1 MRATRVM
8 FNAIAGYV
16 INKTIN
22 KVIPNYYKN
31 KLGNGAIV
39 NGLIRIYG
47 DPGYIELRGK
57 RITINSFCVLGATEE
72 SRIIIYNNVSISP
85 CAVILP
91 QGLDAG
97 ILNSAQKRPHVFY
110 GDVVLEDNVWIG
122 ANATIVGG
130 VRVGKNSVV
139 AAGAVVTKDVPPNCV
154 VGGVPAEIIK
164 KLK

>member
-57 RITINSFCVLGATEE
+57 RI
-72 SRIIIYNNVSISP
+72 
-85 CAVILP
+85 IL
-91 QGLDAG
+91 LDY
-97 ILNSAQKRPHVFY
+97 IL
-110 GDVVLEDNVWIG
+110 
-122 ANATIVGG
+122 
-130 VRVGKNSVV
+130 
-139 AAGAVVTKDVPPNCV
+139 
-154 VGGVPAEIIK
+154 
-164 KLK
+164 